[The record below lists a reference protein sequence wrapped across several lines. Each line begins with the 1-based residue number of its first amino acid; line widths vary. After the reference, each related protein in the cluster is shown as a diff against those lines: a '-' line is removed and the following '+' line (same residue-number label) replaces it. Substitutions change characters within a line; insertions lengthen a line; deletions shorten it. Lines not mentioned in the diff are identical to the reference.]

1 MLILDCELYPN
12 YFLLSMMDTETGNVR
27 NFESTAEQVFDG
39 KTVDSIMRKYLTG
52 SFNGN
57 NFDLPLIAAAIRGSS
72 VKHLKAMCDA
82 IIVKKQPAWRV
93 MRENDIQIPKAWDHI
108 DIIEVAPG
116 QSSLKIYGGRL
127 HAPTLQD
134 LPFDPNEDVSAEQI
148 EQLKAYCVND
158 LRLTAMLFEKL
169 RPQVELRVSM
179 SKQYGQDL
187 RSKSDAQI
195 AETVILSELQKITG
209 EKYRAPKMPDGYT
222 FSYKDPGFL
231 SYKTPALQEL
241 HKRILSERF
250 GLSAYGQVQMPEWLR
265 TAPIE
270 FGGAKYQLGIGG
282 IHSCEKSQFV
292 KAQDGWIVEDRDV
305 ASYYPNIILGQ
316 TLFPDQLGKEFITVY
331 QSIVDRRLKAKREGD
346 SVTADTLKI
355 CVNGSFGKLGSQ
367 YSALYSPDLLI
378 QVTVTGQLALLMLIE
393 ALTLAGVKVISAN
406 TDGIVLHYPE
416 HLFDTV
422 ETICFEWSLNTSY
435 TLEATRYKAIASRD
449 VNNYVAVTTKGKVKG
464 KGCFASTG
472 LAKNPDFQIIYSAV
486 AKQVA
491 EGVPF
496 QETIRACDDI
506 RQFVTVRRVNG
517 GAVWRGQ
524 SLGRAVRFYIS
535 TSVPE
540 SESINYETNGN
551 RVPKSA
557 GAMPVMVLPETL
569 PADIDYAYYEKE
581 AEKLLIEIGYKND

>member
-1 MLILDCELYPN
+1 MLILDTEVAPN
-12 YFLLSMMDTETGNVR
+12 WFLLSMMDTETGKVR
-27 NFESTAEQVFDG
+27 TFERTAEQAFDG
-39 KTVDSIMRKYLTG
+39 KTVDAIMRKYLTG

-57 NFDLPLIAAAIRGSS
+57 NFDLILITAAIRGSS
-72 VKHLKAMCDA
+72 TKHLKALCDA
-82 IIVKKQPAWRV
+82 IIVKKQPAWCV
-93 MRENDIQIPKAWDHI
+93 ARENDLQIPKAWDHI

-116 QSSLKIYGGRL
+116 QSGLKIYGGRM
-127 HAPTLQD
+127 HAPTMQD
-134 LPFDPNEDVSAEQI
+134 LPFDPNEDVTQEQI
-148 EQLKAYCVND
+148 DAIKAYCVND

-209 EKYRAPKMPDGYT
+209 DKYRAPKMPDGYT

-231 SYKTPALQEL
+231 AFKTPELQEVY
-241 HKRILSERF
+241 KRILAERF
-250 GLSAYGQVQMPEWLR
+250 GISAYGQVQMPEWLR
-265 TAPIE
+265 TTPIE
-270 FGGAKYQLGIGG
+270 FSGAKYQLGIGG
-282 IHSCEKSQFV
+282 IHSCEKSQYV
-292 KAQDGWIVEDRDV
+292 KAQEGWIVEDRDV

-316 TLFPDQLGKEFITVY
+316 TLYPDQLGKDFITVY
-331 QSIVDRRLKAKREGD
+331 QSIVDRRLRAKREGD

-393 ALTLAGVKVISAN
+393 SLTLSGVKVISAN

-464 KGCFASTG
+464 KGCFASAS
-472 LAKNPDFQIIYSAV
+472 LAKNPDFQIIYFAV

-491 EGVPF
+491 EGVPYA
-496 QETIRACDDI
+496 ETIRACDDI

-517 GAVWRGQ
+517 GAVWRDEH
-524 SLGRAVRFYIS
+524 LGKAVRFYIS
-535 TSVPE
+535 SSVPE
-540 SESINYETNGN
+540 SESIHYATNGN

-557 GAMPVMVLPETL
+557 GAKPMMVLPDVL
-569 PADIDYAYYEKE
+569 PTDIDYAYYEKE